1 MAVCYLGILLAPH
14 SAIHQATDPQEPLLA
29 GDWRGSFGHKNVAA
43 GVMAML
49 LFLGIYIA
57 RSGAL
62 LSGAVIIGLSSLFL
76 FHAAGKSS
84 LTLCFAVLLLTS
96 LTSVFRSFW
105 VRAILLLT
113 PLLLLNMLSVGT
125 VMSEGLAA
133 VAKLLPLDSTFTGRT
148 DIWNFALD
156 ALRQRLA
163 TGYGFVAF
171 WGSKAFEDL
180 PAGKEWA
187 AFAAHSH
194 NGYLDTAL
202 GMGLPGLILL
212 IVVLVIEPLRNF
224 QQADQ
229 GGNNG
234 PLAMALLRIW
244 LFGLYLSSM
253 ESFFLDRADPL
264 WFTFLMAVF
273 GRFRTLIS
281 APAAFRRP
289 GQVERSMSCARTA
302 FATSCHH
309 PSKSNAA
316 CTGGRFQRGNDAVG
330 VGVRVRS
337 PRHEHDGAAIDQ
349 FLEARMMVEFV
360 RQRGAGHDQRPA
372 GLHAG
377 KNAGAA
383 RGEPFIERITERVDR
398 AEQPEHLVI
407 GGDEA
412 GYDHVI
418 GDPEF
423 CGAGMEFLLD
433 LVDAADEGADI
444 DDQRLEPALLQD
456 RADLQQRIGL
466 LGRIDRTEM
475 ADHQP
480 AVLPCRNETPAQ
492 FRIRYPRRRLYVRR
506 QRGQH
511 AFFRGPAHQ
520 GILGEFAPHQ
530 RREHDDGIGEQKA
543 GI

>member
-1 MAVCYLGILLAPH
+1 MSQLAITSQLRIVAGGVWRQQVLDVVRCAAFVGALVLAWISLRPFADLGDIQIGEVSTGNEAPTYLVFGGLAVLMITLAARDNMRGLATLLTPSFLLFAGWICVTVVLSVDPATSMRRFVLTACVIAVTSTMLLLPKSQNELMRFLSIAALILLAVCYLGILLAPQF
-14 SAIHQATDPQEPLLA
+14 AIHQATDPQEPLLA
-29 GDWRGSFGHKNVAA
+29 GDWRGAFGHKNVAA

-171 WGSKAFEDL
+171 WGSKAFEEL

-202 GMGLPGLILL
+202 GMGLPGLTLL
-212 IVVLVIEPLRNF
+212 IVVLVIAPLRNF

-244 LFGLYLSSM
+244 LFGLYLSAM

-264 WFTFLMAVF
+264 WFTFLVAVF
-273 GRFRTLIS
+273 GLHFLARFR
-281 APAAFRRP
+281 
-289 GQVERSMSCARTA
+289 
-302 FATSCHH
+302 
-309 PSKSNAA
+309 
-316 CTGGRFQRGNDAVG
+316 
-330 VGVRVRS
+330 VR
-337 PRHEHDGAAIDQ
+337 E
-349 FLEARMMVEFV
+349 
-360 RQRGAGHDQRPA
+360 
-372 GLHAG
+372 
-377 KNAGAA
+377 
-383 RGEPFIERITERVDR
+383 
-398 AEQPEHLVI
+398 
-407 GGDEA
+407 
-412 GYDHVI
+412 
-418 GDPEF
+418 
-423 CGAGMEFLLD
+423 
-433 LVDAADEGADI
+433 
-444 DDQRLEPALLQD
+444 
-456 RADLQQRIGL
+456 
-466 LGRIDRTEM
+466 
-475 ADHQP
+475 
-480 AVLPCRNETPAQ
+480 
-492 FRIRYPRRRLYVRR
+492 
-506 QRGQH
+506 
-511 AFFRGPAHQ
+511 
-520 GILGEFAPHQ
+520 
-530 RREHDDGIGEQKA
+530 
-543 GI
+543 